1 MVANDR
7 SAQCPTGT
15 TSGRGHKGE
24 TVSTARRSV
33 IVVASWLLALSA
45 VACGTDSEDGGTAGG
60 DDTLTDE
67 RGFVGDQPDAEPQD
81 GGTVNFGVYA
91 EAAGLDPTVV
101 NGSGTAGGTELAAI
115 YDTLLRYDP
124 ETLEYEPQLA
134 ESIEGNEDS
143 TEWTLRLRD
152 GVTFSDG
159 TPLDA
164 EAVVFSMQRHV
175 DRESRFA
182 GMVGRVAT
190 FETPDPLT
198 VVFRLHEPWTGF
210 PFMLAYMPGMV
221 VSPTAVRELGDEEFN
236 RSPIGAGPYT
246 VERYAPGEELVL
258 TARDDYWD
266 GRPHLDGVRFTALQG
281 AQANLEA
288 LDSGDLQMAFLREP
302 KIVDDARAAG
312 YPGYLNVPSLSSLL
326 LINHGV
332 RGQDRPTADLRVRQA
347 IAAAVVPEQI
357 DQRADQGHGFPSYD
371 VMSPASP
378 YHGEGSTLE
387 HDPERARQ
395 LLEEVKAETGWDG
408 SLELACSNIPSRSN
422 WALAV
427 GAQLDAVGFDVT
439 VDTSGTVADL
449 IRKVSVD
456 ADYDLAC
463 WGFNVDDANPFIS
476 LSQHVASDSRQ
487 NVMGYA
493 NDEMDALIDELRET
507 SEPEAITDILDQ
519 VQALWDETLPTV
531 PTAVTPELI
540 AWDQSVHGAV
550 PTVNTMLLLDEVF
563 LADGE

>member
-1 MVANDR
+1 MGGRAV
-7 SAQCPTGT
+7 TGT
-15 TSGRGHKGE
+15 R
-24 TVSTARRSV
+24 VRRSV
-33 IVVASWLLALSA
+33 AVAAVGLLALSA
-45 VACGTDSEDGGTAGG
+45 VACGGDDDGDGGSAGG
-60 DDTLTDE
+60 DEPPSAE

-81 GGTVNFGVYA
+81 GGTVSFGVYA

-101 NGSGTAGGTELAAI
+101 TGSGTAGGTELAAI

-134 ESIEGNEDS
+134 ESIEANEDS
-143 TEWTLRLRD
+143 SVWTLHLRD

-164 EAVVFSMQRHV
+164 EAVVFSMRRHV
-175 DRESRFA
+175 ELESRFA
-182 GMVGRVAT
+182 GMVARVAD

-198 VVFRLHEPWTGF
+198 VVFHLQEPWAGF
-210 PFMLAYMPGMV
+210 PFTLAYMPGMI
-221 VSPTAVRELGDEEFN
+221 VSPTAVQELGDEEFN
-236 RSPIGAGPYT
+236 RSPVGAGPYT
-246 VERYAPGEELVL
+246 VDRYAPGEELVL
-258 TARDDYWD
+258 TANDDYWD

-302 KIVDDARAAG
+302 KVIDDARAAD

-347 IAAAVVPEQI
+347 IAAALLPEQL

-371 VMSPASP
+371 VMSSASP
-378 YHGEGSTLE
+378 YHDQGSTLE
-387 HDPERARQ
+387 HDPERAQQ
-395 LLEEVKAETGWDG
+395 LVEEVKAETGWDG

-449 IRKVSVD
+449 IRQVSVD

-463 WGFNVDDANPFIS
+463 WGFNIDDANPFIS

-493 NDEMDALIDELRET
+493 DEEMDGLIDELREA
-507 SEPEAITDILDQ
+507 SDPEAITDILNQ
-519 VQALWDETLPTV
+519 VQARWDETIPTV
-531 PTAVTPELI
+531 PTAVAPEFI

-550 PTVNTMLLLDEVF
+550 PTVNSMLLLDEVF
-563 LADGE
+563 LADGGE